1 MKESAKDVQTKVEAN
16 NRSGWCSGYHDRL
29 TRDRSWVQ
37 SPHPILFF
45 SFSSLQP
52 FSLIAIRI
60 SIQKPMQPYAQIER
74 GRQFDAV
81 NNGNFVLLASDRN
94 APHLSPIMFS
104 LFRCGCA
111 AATARC
117 FQTVRS
123 GSMIAKGCL
132 DNAVLQRSSLLHA
145 VSRGFATYTATV
157 VSSICP

>member
-1 MKESAKDVQTKVEAN
+1 M
-16 NRSGWCSGYHDRL
+16 
-29 TRDRSWVQ
+29 Q
-37 SPHPILFF
+37 S
-45 SFSSLQP
+45 
-52 FSLIAIRI
+52 
-60 SIQKPMQPYAQIER
+60 YAQIER
-74 GRQFDAV
+74 GRHFDAV

-132 DNAVLQRSSLLHA
+132 DNAVLQRSSLLRT

>member
-1 MKESAKDVQTKVEAN
+1 
-16 NRSGWCSGYHDRL
+16 
-29 TRDRSWVQ
+29 
-37 SPHPILFF
+37 
-45 SFSSLQP
+45 
-52 FSLIAIRI
+52 
-60 SIQKPMQPYAQIER
+60 MQPYAQIER

-81 NNGNFVLLASDRN
+81 NNGNYVLLASDRN

-132 DNAVLQRSSLLHA
+132 DNAVLQRSSLLRA